1 MATTSHTYKIAIPLL
16 LVGIVLIS
24 GCLEESGEP
33 QQQPTH
39 KECVDG
45 KCVEVTGEGGDKCTI
60 DENCA
65 VTPGAP
71 EEGVCAEGTY
81 ETKSGCGDNCDPDH
95 GECMLN
101 DAGCYSCEEVCPG
114 DAYRTSDCGDGCEE
128 NEECTLN
135 SDTDCYSCAEKE
147 KCAEGTY
154 EIESVCGDNCDPK
167 HGECMLNDAGCYSCE
182 EVCPGDAYITSDCGD
197 VCEGSEEC
205 KYNAKTRCYSCV
217 GEDTD
222 RDGIEDDEDNCP
234 KHPNPDQSDLDDDG
248 TGDFC
253 DSTPVDC
260 DMFCAS
266 RGNYTPAGDNVGSA
280 FRCSND
286 YLRPLMESRTG
297 YTTCGFS
304 KFNDWSWGDD
314 TYTCCCVKVFYLDC
328 ESWPSMCPTQN
339 DCNAQEPYHGHEA

>member
-71 EEGVCAEGTY
+71 EEGV
-81 ETKSGCGDNCDPDH
+81 
-95 GECMLN
+95 
-101 DAGCYSCEEVCPG
+101 
-114 DAYRTSDCGDGCEE
+114 
-128 NEECTLN
+128 
-135 SDTDCYSCAEKE
+135 
-147 KCAEGTY
+147 CAEGTY

-280 FRCSND
+280 FGCSND